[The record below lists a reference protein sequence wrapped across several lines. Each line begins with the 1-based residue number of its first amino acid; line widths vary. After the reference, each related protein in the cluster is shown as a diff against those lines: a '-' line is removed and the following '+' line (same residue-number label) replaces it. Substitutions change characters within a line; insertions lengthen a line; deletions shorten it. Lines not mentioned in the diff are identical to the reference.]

1 MTILPKSLS
10 PALARLAA
18 YAKNP
23 LTAVGFG
30 LTTLSGI
37 GLLVFLILEGL
48 GLVENPYVGLL
59 GLAFLPGG
67 FVGGLLAM
75 PVGIFLRR
83 RKLRKRGVLATDVPL
98 WPRLDFN
105 DGHIRRAFL
114 IVLGLT
120 VVNAILLATS
130 SAVAVEFMDS
140 PKFCGTI
147 CHKVMQPEY
156 TAYQNSPH
164 SRVKCVQCHIGP
176 GASFMV
182 RSKFDGLRQVW
193 KVMLGTYAHPIAS
206 PVHTLRP
213 ARDTCEGCHWPA
225 KHYGD
230 KLHLIGRFADDEK
243 NTPSFTA
250 LLLKTGGGARAAGQ
264 QHGGI
269 HWWHIYAD
277 NRIRYL
283 ATDKRRQEMA
293 WVELTTADGKQTEF
307 LREGA
312 KPPASAAIAA
322 EARLMDCIDCHNRPT
337 HLFESPARETD
348 AVLQRQAELRALPF
362 YKREVV
368 KAAQAS
374 YATHEQGVA
383 GVREAIRGFYQKSY
397 PDLAAGQA
405 VLVARGAEEAARVYD
420 RTVFP
425 QMNTNS
431 KTHPTN
437 IGHDESPG
445 CFRCHDGNMKNA
457 KTGETIPNDCETC
470 HGILVD
476 GATAEPDLTKLAIP
490 QPVAE
495 AKTDHT
501 GATEAKP

>member
-10 PALARLAA
+10 PALARLAT

-23 LTAVGFG
+23 LTAAGFG

-37 GLLVFLILEGL
+37 GLLVFLILEAL
-48 GLVENPYVGLL
+48 GLVDNPYVGLL
-59 GLAFLPGG
+59 GLAFLPGV
-67 FVGGLLAM
+67 FVGGLVAM
-75 PVGIFLRR
+75 PIGILLRR
-83 RKLRKRGVLATDVPL
+83 RKLLKRGDLAGEVPA
-98 WPRLDFN
+98 WPHLDFN
-105 DGHIRRAFL
+105 DRHVRRAFL
-114 IVLGLT
+114 VVLGLT

-140 PKFCGTI
+140 PKFCGTV

-164 SRVKCVQCHIGP
+164 SRVRCVQCHIGP
-176 GASFMV
+176 GATFMV

-193 KVMLGTYAHPIAS
+193 KVLLGTYARPIAS

-230 KLHLIGRFADDEK
+230 KLRLIGRFAEDEK
-243 NTPSFTA
+243 NTASFTA
-250 LLLKTGGGARAAGQ
+250 LLLKTGGGARDAGQ

-293 WVELTTADGKQTEF
+293 WVELTTPDGKKTEF
-307 LREGA
+307 LREGTQV
-312 KPPASAAIAA
+312 PAAATLET

-337 HLFESPARETD
+337 HLFESPSRETD
-348 AVLQRQAELRALPF
+348 AVLQRQADLRGLPF

-368 KAAQAS
+368 KAAGVS
-374 YATHEQGVA
+374 YPTHEAGVA
-383 GVREAIRGFYQKSY
+383 GVRDAISNYYKTNHA
-397 PDLAAGQA
+397 DLVAQQAA
-405 VLVARGAEEAARVYD
+405 LVARGAEEAGRVYD

-425 QMNTNS
+425 HMNTNS

-437 IGHDESPG
+437 IGHEESPG

-476 GATAEPDLTKLAIP
+476 GATSEPDLTKLALP

-495 AKTDHT
+495 AKPSDPPP
-501 GATEAKP
+501 AEAKP

>member
-1 MTILPKSLS
+1 MALLPKSLS
-10 PALARLAA
+10 PAFARLAA

-23 LTAVGFG
+23 LTALGFG
-30 LTTLSGI
+30 LTTLSGV
-37 GLLVFLILEGL
+37 GLVVFLVMEGL
-48 GLVENPYVGLL
+48 GLVENPYVGLW
-59 GLAFLPGG
+59 GLAFLPGV
-67 FVGGLLAM
+67 FVAGLLAM
-75 PVGIFLRR
+75 PVGILRRR
-83 RKLRKRGVLATDVPL
+83 RKLRQRGDLPEDEPR

-105 DGHIRRAFL
+105 DRHVRRAVAL
-114 IVLGLT
+114 VVVLT
-120 VVNAILLATS
+120 VLNAILLATS
-130 SAVAVEFMDS
+130 SAVAVDFMDS
-140 PKFCGTI
+140 PKFCGTV

-193 KVMLGTYAHPIAS
+193 KVMLGSYARPIAS

-230 KLHLIGRFADDEK
+230 KLRLIGRFADDEK

-250 LLLKTGGGARAAGQ
+250 LLLKTGGGARNAGQ

-283 ATDKRRQEMA
+283 ATDQRRQEMA
-293 WVELTTADGKQTEF
+293 WVELVTPDGKKTEF

-312 KPPASAAIAA
+312 QAPMAATLATQ
-322 EARLMDCIDCHNRPT
+322 ARIMDCIDCHNRPT
-337 HLFESPARETD
+337 HLFESPERATD

-368 KAAQAS
+368 KAVQAS
-374 YATHEQGVA
+374 YATHELGVTS
-383 GVREAIRGFYQKSY
+383 VRAAIRGYYQKSY
-397 PDLAAGQA
+397 PDIATGLAA
-405 VLVARGAEEAARVYD
+405 LVARGADEAARVYD

-425 QMNTNS
+425 EMKTDA
-431 KTHPTN
+431 KTHPLN

-445 CFRCHDGNMKNA
+445 CFRCHDGDMKSA
-457 KTGETIPNDCETC
+457 KTGEAIPNDCETC
-470 HGILVD
+470 HSVLVD
-476 GATAEPDLTKLAIP
+476 GADREPDLTKLALP
-490 QPVAE
+490 EPA
-495 AKTDHT
+495 AAAPP
-501 GATEAKP
+501 GEAKP